1 VVVLASGITSLFLVV
16 DGGLVT
22 MPSTDTD
29 TDGNP
34 SGVHFAE
41 LPPARKDGILR
52 YAAVEGESSISVTTA
67 DFLRILSGDAGRD
80 ASRRLA
86 RRLTDVV
93 RACPYD
99 AVFFETMGVDAVSMI
114 SCPFEFVLIDAP
126 SLASFAE
133 RAPDPGAFREH
144 LQWCGS
150 RSCCTFDSLGGDARL
165 VAPNHDP
172 PGEDPASFSHFA
184 AYVRG
189 ADDDRVAELW
199 EMVATEF
206 LSRVAKKGKRDKTW
220 LSTSGL
226 GVAWLHV
233 RIDDTPKYYQYRE
246 FARGA

>member
-1 VVVLASGITSLFLVV
+1 
-16 DGGLVT
+16 

-189 ADDDRVAELW
+189 ADETASLSCGKWWRQSSFRGSQRRES
-199 EMVATEF
+199 ATKPGCPP
-206 LSRVAKKGKRDKTW
+206 LDLASRGY
-220 LSTSGL
+220 TS
-226 GVAWLHV
+226 A
-233 RIDDTPKYYQYRE
+233 
-246 FARGA
+246 